1 MDIKKEI
8 GSLQLMERMRV
19 RIFDSGDAAAVSRC
33 HAEID
38 NAMRG
43 IIRWLDMAEAAIALA
58 QHQAASVGDPV
69 ADEAAY
75 YRERCKLWDAFMAA
89 KDKAK
94 EVDREST

>member
-8 GSLQLMERMRV
+8 GRLQLMERMRV

-69 ADEAAY
+69 ADEAAH
-75 YRERCKLWDAFMAA
+75 YRERCRLWEAFMQAHKAA
-89 KDKAK
+89 KDANQ
-94 EVDREST
+94 S